1 MVTCAACGEEVP
13 AGARFCPAC
22 GRRTDPP
29 TEAGERKLATML
41 FADLV
46 GSTALTVGRD
56 PEDVRA
62 TLERYFAVARAAV
75 LEHGGTVEK
84 FIGDAVMA
92 VFGVPAAHGDD
103 PDRAVATALALRD
116 RVAAL
121 PGGLELRV
129 GVATGEVLAL
139 GSGADL
145 SVTGE
150 AVNAA
155 ARVQQAAAPGQVLVD
170 RRTASACRAAAIGA
184 AIAVPAKGFAEA
196 LEVHEATGA
205 EAAAPAPGTPL
216 VGRDD
221 DLDLLR
227 LLVRRA
233 FRRPAAALVTLV
245 GEAGVGKTR
254 LAQEL
259 VGGLRADGTE
269 APRGPLGRNPPYG
282 RGIAFWALGE
292 IVRTAA
298 GCGRGDPPAGVRR
311 ALATRLEAAG
321 ADEAEAVAGGLALV
335 LGESGDGTRRPADEV
350 VRRAWRRLLAV
361 LAAERPLVV
370 VLEDVH
376 WADEGLLDLVE
387 ESVRGLGDL
396 PLVVLC
402 TSRPELLERRPD

>member
-62 TLERYFAVARAAV
+62 TLARYFEVARAAV
-75 LEHGGTVEK
+75 AEHGGTVEK

-103 PDRAVATALALRD
+103 PDRAVAAALALRD
-116 RVAAL
+116 RVGAL
-121 PGGLELRV
+121 PGELELRV

-139 GSGADL
+139 GTGTDL

-170 RRTASACRAAAIGA
+170 RRTASACRAVTLAAA
-184 AIAVPAKGFAEA
+184 TAVPAKGFADP
-196 LEVHEATGA
+196 LEVYEATGA
-205 EAAAPAPGTPL
+205 TGAAPARRTPL

-233 FRRPAAALVTLV
+233 FRTPAPALVTLV
-245 GEAGVGKTR
+245 GEAGIGKTR
-254 LAQEL
+254 LSQEL
-259 VGGLRADGTE
+259 IGELRAGGSG
-269 APRGPLGRNPPYG
+269 APRVLVGRNPPYG

-292 IVRTAA
+292 IVRAA
-298 GCGRGDPPAGVRR
+298 
-311 ALATRLEAAG
+311 
-321 ADEAEAVAGGLALV
+321 
-335 LGESGDGTRRPADEV
+335 
-350 VRRAWRRLLAV
+350 
-361 LAAERPLVV
+361 
-370 VLEDVH
+370 
-376 WADEGLLDLVE
+376 
-387 ESVRGLGDL
+387 
-396 PLVVLC
+396 
-402 TSRPELLERRPD
+402 